1 MNRTIVRSRA
11 TIFTIT
17 LIEVVLIAVFTAL
30 YLTNTW
36 GIADAVKGEYIL
48 IGAIVLFVFDFI
60 VIWICVWRIGKVK
73 STTDLKAAEI
83 IGSDI
88 QEAYNFAQVGLAV
101 TDENFMVLWTNELF
115 NDRHIDII
123 DSNILEWH
131 GDLKE
136 LTENPTSEKVT
147 KILINSRNYDVKYLA
162 EAGLWIFKDETDYET
177 TLHRSLEKRPV
188 VGLLSIDNYQDLV
201 RGEEDFNDTVTR
213 IKNTIF
219 EYSKKNRILLRR
231 IKDDTYS
238 LFLDYDTFE
247 KIRDEGFTIVDAVRE
262 IGKSANVPLTISI
275 GIAYNYEGLS
285 YEYEEDFV
293 KLNDLANEALEIAMS
308 RGGDQVV
315 VNQHGQEVEYFGG
328 KTEVQERRNRVQT
341 RVLADTLITLINA
354 SRKSKVFIMGHT
366 ALDLDAFGAC
376 LGIKA
381 ICDRCNVNSRIVVD
395 NKLVEQKTKAVIN
408 SCFSREDLA
417 NLTISPKEAMEE
429 LDTDALLVVMDVHS
443 PSLVLHPPLVDAASK
458 VVIIDHHRR
467 SEDIIETPVLS
478 EIDSSA
484 SSSCEIVAE
493 MIKYCSLTPRVEV
506 PSLWA
511 TVMLSGIFLDTRY
524 LKSKKTGLLTFDACS
539 ILKEYGADNGEADD
553 FLKDDFEE
561 YSLISNLMSNLKTPI
576 PGVVYAAGSVNMIYE
591 IATLAKAADKCL
603 EMKGNHAA
611 FVIGRVSDKEIR
623 ISARSDGTIN
633 VQYIAEKLGGGG
645 HFSSAA
651 VSFNKGTIDDATEK
665 LINAL
670 EANANVIRAPQKGKY
685 SSSQASGYE
694 DDE

>member
-1 MNRTIVRSRA
+1 MNRIVTRQRA
-11 TIFTIT
+11 IIFTIT
-17 LIEVVLIAVFTAL
+17 IVEIVLLAVFAAL

-36 GIADAVKGEYIL
+36 GLEDSIKGEYII
-48 IGAIVLFVFDFI
+48 IGVAVLFVFDFI
-60 VIWICVWRIGKVK
+60 MVWICIWKIGKIK

-136 LTENPTSEKVT
+136 LTENPSPDKVT

-162 EAGLWIFKDETDYET
+162 EAGLWIFKDETDFET
-177 TLHRSLEKRPV
+177 TLERSLEKRPV
-188 VGLLSIDNYQDLV
+188 VGLLCIDNYQDLV

-213 IKNTIF
+213 IKNIIF
-219 EYSKKNRILLRR
+219 DYSKKNRILLRR

-238 LFLDYDTFE
+238 LFLDYDSFE
-247 KIRDEGFTIVDAVRE
+247 KIKSEGFTIVDTVRE
-262 IGKSANVPLTISI
+262 VGSVANVPLTISI

-293 KLNDLANEALEIAMS
+293 KLNDLANDALEMAMS

-315 VNQHGQEVEYFGG
+315 VNQHGQEVEYYGG
-328 KTEVQERRNRVQT
+328 KTEVQEKRNRVQT
-341 RVLADTLITLINA
+341 RVLADTLVTLINA
-354 SRKSKVFIMGHT
+354 SRRSKVFIMGHT

-381 ICDRCNVNSRIVVD
+381 ICDRCSVESRIVID

-408 SCFSREDLA
+408 SSFSREDL
-417 NLTISPKEAMEE
+417 NRLIMTPKEAMEE
-429 LDTDALLVVMDVHS
+429 LNTDSLLVVVDVHS
-443 PSLVLHPPLVDAASK
+443 PSLTLHPPLVDAATK
-458 VVIIDHHRR
+458 IVVIDHHRR
-467 SEDIIETPVLS
+467 SEDIIDSPVLS

-493 MIKYCSLTPRVEV
+493 MIKYCSLSPRVEL

-511 TVMLSGIFLDTRY
+511 TIMLSGIFLDTRY
-524 LKSKKTGLLTFDACS
+524 FKSKKTGLLTFDACS
-539 ILKEYGADNGEADD
+539 ILKEYGADNGNADD
-553 FLKDDFEE
+553 FLKDDYEE
-561 YSLISNLMSNLKTPI
+561 FSVVSSLMSRLKTPV
-576 PGVVYAAGSVNMIYE
+576 PGVVYAAGDPSMIYE
-591 IATLAKAADKCL
+591 TATLAKAADQCL
-603 EMKGNHAA
+603 TMKGNHAV
-611 FVIGRVSDKEIR
+611 FVIGKTGEKEIR
-623 ISARSDGTIN
+623 MSARSDGTIN
-633 VQYIAEKLGGGG
+633 VQFVAEKLGGGG
-645 HFSSAA
+645 HYSSAA
-651 VSFNKGTIDDATEK
+651 ATFTKGTIDDVVDRLITILEDN
-665 LINAL
+665 INA
-670 EANANVIRAPQKGKY
+670 IRVTPR
-685 SSSQASGYE
+685 SRLSGQSATFEE
-694 DDE
+694 DD

>member
-1 MNRTIVRSRA
+1 MNRTIIRSRA

-36 GIADAVKGEYIL
+36 GIADTVKGEYIL

-60 VIWICVWRIGKVK
+60 VIWICVWKIGKVK

-101 TDENFMVLWTNELF
+101 TDENFVVLWTNELF

-136 LTENPTSEKVT
+136 LTENPTSDKVT
-147 KILINSRNYDVKYLA
+147 KILINSRNYDVKYLS
-162 EAGLWIFKDETDYET
+162 EAGLWIFKDETDFET
-177 TLHRSLEKRPV
+177 TLERSLEKRPV

-213 IKNTIF
+213 IKNIIF
-219 EYSKKNRILLRR
+219 DYSKKNRILLRR

-238 LFLDYDTFE
+238 LFLDYDSYE
-247 KIRDEGFTIVDAVRE
+247 KIKSEGFSIVDTVRE
-262 IGKSANVPLTISI
+262 VGSVANVPLTISI
-275 GIAYNYEGLS
+275 GLAYNYEGLS

-293 KLNDLANEALEIAMS
+293 KLNDLANEALEVAMS

-315 VNQHGQEVEYFGG
+315 VNQHGQEVEYYGG
-328 KTEVQERRNRVQT
+328 KTEVQEKRNRVQT
-341 RVLADTLITLINA
+341 RVLADTLVTLINGT
-354 SRKSKVFIMGHT
+354 RRSKVFIMGHT

-381 ICDRCNVNSRIVVD
+381 ICDRCSVDASIVID

-408 SCFSREDLA
+408 SCFSRDDLA
-417 NLTISPKEAMEE
+417 NLVVTPKEAMEE
-429 LDTDALLVVMDVHS
+429 LDTDSLLVVMDVHS

-458 VVIIDHHRR
+458 IVVIDHHRR
-467 SEDIIETPVLS
+467 SEDIIDSPVLS

-493 MIKYCSLTPRVEV
+493 MIKYCSLSPRVEL

-511 TVMLSGIFLDTRY
+511 TIMLSGIFLDTRY
-524 LKSKKTGLLTFDACS
+524 FKSKKTGLLTFDACS

-553 FLKDDFEE
+553 FLKDDYEE
-561 YSLISNLMSNLKTPI
+561 FSVISRLMSNLKTPV
-576 PGVVYAAGSVNMIYE
+576 PGVVYATGEPNMIYE
-591 IATLAKAADKCL
+591 IATLAKAADQCL
-603 EMKGNHAA
+603 TMKGNHAV
-611 FVIGRVSDKEIR
+611 FIIGKVSDKEIR
-623 ISARSDGTIN
+623 MSARSDGTIN
-633 VQYIAEKLGGGG
+633 VQYVAEKLGGGG

-651 VSFNKGTIDDATEK
+651 ATFTKGTIEDVVERLT
-665 LINAL
+665 NVL
-670 EANANVIRAPQKGKY
+670 ETNINVIRTPQKGRG
-685 SSSQASGYE
+685 SANGYE
-694 DDE
+694 EDD